1 MSTCVITGI
10 AGFLGSH
17 LGERL
22 ITEGHRVIGIDN
34 FLTGRRNNMK
44 GLFRAEEFTF
54 IHHDISNPLEIDEA
68 PDYIFHFASPAS
80 PVHYSWFPL
89 ETAMV
94 NSFGTKNLLDL
105 AATYDTKFIMAST
118 SEIYG
123 DPLVH
128 PQPESYWGNVNSIGP
143 RSCYDEGKRFA
154 ETLSYIYQKQFG
166 LDIAIIRIFNTYGP
180 RMRIDDGRMIS
191 NFITQ
196 CLKGESITIYGD
208 GKQTRSPC
216 YVDDLIE
223 GIYRVAFNLD
233 QDNVVINLGSD
244 EEISILELAGMINEL
259 IESGSSLI
267 HTKLPKDDP
276 TRRKPDLTLAREL
289 INFSP
294 QYSLKEGLKKT
305 IEWFRGNLDHS
316 KSW

>member
-1 MSTCVITGI
+1 MSTCVVTGV

-22 ITEGHRVIGIDN
+22 IKEGHRVIGIDN
-34 FLTGRRNNMK
+34 FLTGRRNNIK
-44 GLFRAEEFTF
+44 DLFHEDKFTF
-54 IHHDISNPLEIDEA
+54 IHHDISNPVEIDEH

-89 ETAMV
+89 ETALV

-223 GIYRVAFNLD
+223 GIYNVAFNLD

-244 EEISILELAGMINEL
+244 EEISILELAGMINVL
-259 IESGSSLI
+259 TNSDSSLI

-276 TRRKPDLTLAREL
+276 TRRKPDLTLARKL
-289 INFSP
+289 IDFSP
-294 QYSLKEGLKKT
+294 HYSLKEGLKKT

>member
-1 MSTCVITGI
+1 MSTCIVTGV

-22 ITEGHRVIGIDN
+22 IREGHRVIGIDN
-34 FLTGRRNNMK
+34 FLTGRRNNIK
-44 GLFRAEEFTF
+44 ELFREEKFTF
-54 IHHDISNPLEIDEA
+54 IHHDISSPLEIDDK

-105 AATYDTKFIMAST
+105 ATTFDTKFIMAST

-154 ETLSYIYQKQFG
+154 ETLSYVYQKQFG

-180 RMRIDDGRMIS
+180 RMRTDDGRMIS

-196 CLKGESITIYGD
+196 CLKGEAITIYGE

-223 GIYRVAFNLD
+223 GITRVAFNLNR
-233 QDNVVINLGSD
+233 DNIVINMGSD
-244 EEISILELAGMINEL
+244 EEVSILELAGL
-259 IESGSSLI
+259 IRDLVGCDSPLI
-267 HTKLPKDDP
+267 HSKLPKDDP
-276 TRRKPDLTLAREL
+276 TRRKPDLSLARKL
-289 INFSP
+289 LDFSP
-294 QYSLKEGLKKT
+294 NYSLREGLTKT
-305 IEWFRGNLDHS
+305 IEWFKGNLDHS